1 MLTFALCLIASAS
14 MLLMAVVSGQSLSP
28 PSRTVY
34 KCDSGGKVVYSD
46 SPCIGAQR
54 VDVEPTRGM
63 NKSSG
68 TERVG
73 ADVRNERT
81 NEAIANALRPVFN
94 ESADQRAKR
103 HRRAKLTPAVQAQC
117 RGLDDAIAN
126 AEAREMAAPQSERA
140 GAQKALYAL
149 RLQHGQLKC

>member
-1 MLTFALCLIASAS
+1 MRTSAFCLIASTS
-14 MLLMAVVSGQSLSP
+14 MLLTATVSGQNLPP

-73 ADVRNERT
+73 ADVRTERT
-81 NEAIANALRPVFN
+81 NEAVANALRLVFN
-94 ESADQRAKR
+94 ESAEQRAKR
-103 HRRAKLTPAVQAQC
+103 HRRAKLPPASQTQC
-117 RGLDDAIAN
+117 RKLDDDIAN
-126 AEAREMAAPQSERA
+126 AEAREKAAPQSERA
-140 GAQKALYAL
+140 EVQKGLYAL
-149 RLQHGQLKC
+149 RLQHSQLKC